1 MDELKLESF
10 DEVNVLLPRLLS
22 ILPPMGGI
30 HLGWNHWCENK
41 ARSSS
46 PSARGPGDFPKTRR
60 LIAWFCRMKNAQ
72 SCPFKWL
79 RSSFGW
85 NLAGNV
91 VKSKTSGPYSSL
103 TVACE
108 FSLTSSFFRC
118 GNLGLLNLRPNSQL
132 DSCFSAFGQT
142 GWDSVPHQRMW
153 EVLVAQFACAS
164 QYLDFRGFTSLYLR
178 GKIDSSD

>member
-30 HLGWNHWCENK
+30 YLGWNHGCENK

-46 PSARGPGDFPKTRR
+46 PSARGPEDFPKTRR
-60 LIAWFCRMKNAQ
+60 LIAWFCRMKNTQ
-72 SCPFKWL
+72 SCPFIWL
-79 RSSFGW
+79 RLSLGW
-85 NLAGNV
+85 NLVGNV

-103 TVACE
+103 TIACE

-132 DSCFSAFGQT
+132 DSCNFSVWPDRMRFSTSSTNVRSTCRPVCVCVA
-142 GWDSVPHQRMW
+142 VPRLQM
-153 EVLVAQFACAS
+153 
-164 QYLDFRGFTSLYLR
+164 LYP
-178 GKIDSSD
+178 ICI